1 MSFIVKRGNREPV
14 NKKLLTKVKPSEI
27 HKGIEYYIIDNDT
40 KRKYKAEFVD
50 IIEDMNAFRFAE
62 TREGGDDD
70 IDIPVGF
77 TSDTP
82 IQDENV
88 ENAIFEP
95 KYDVFIPQT
104 KKILLKSGIND
115 IAKELNSEISK
126 YLGSNSN
133 SKLDPL
139 VKKYFDTFHQ
149 TGGKYKKKR
158 RKTKRRKT
166 KRRKTKRRKTKRKT
180 INTRKT
186 RKTRK

>member
-70 IDIPVGF
+70 IDIQVGF
-77 TSDTP
+77 TIDTP

-115 IAKELNSEISK
+115 IPKELNSEISK
-126 YLGSNSN
+126 YLDSNSN

-149 TGGKYKKKR
+149 TGGKYKK
-158 RKTKRRKT
+158 T